1 MAAMIRALDKQFG
14 ENGHLEYSWSN
25 EIREKIVQFS
35 FQLTRTDE
43 KTVEKLRFHL
53 KNILI
58 TLNQQ
63 KIHENMYYLS
73 LLYRMI
79 GYTRD
84 IVDGKGE
91 YLLSYMM
98 IFTWYEYFP
107 ELSYFAL
114 SCFVNL
120 DEKTHPY
127 GSWKDIKYFCEYCID
142 HGLTIENPLIQYA
155 ISLMNDQ
162 LRKDSSSKD
171 ISLVSKWIPREKSAF
186 GFLYE
191 ALATNYYPEYMCS
204 AKTVFSKRG
213 AIVKCKTNYRKLIST
228 LNAKLDTVQIKQCN
242 KDWSRIEFNNVT
254 SITLGKQKKAFLNI
268 KKNGII
274 RYSDI
279 DRIECADHFIEHVT
293 KGVNGEIQIKGKRVG
308 MQDFTKQALNIIAM
322 KFKYDQIPREIQTQI
337 DLLNSQWNDNSTQT
351 NVLGNFIAMV
361 DVSGSMEG
369 DPKYVSTALGIRVAE
384 KSKLGKRVM
393 TFSSHPSWVNLEPH
407 SDFVSMV
414 GAICT
419 DSGLNTNFYA
429 ALDLI
434 LDAIIES
441 KLSPEEVEN
450 MILAIFSDMQV
461 DAADNSDKQTMFTKI
476 EAKYVAA
483 GNRLYGK
490 PFNVPHILM
499 WNLRSTD
506 GFPCL
511 SSEKNVSMMS
521 GFSPSLLNLFCDKGI
536 DALQSCTPWSMLVQ
550 SLENKRYVI
559 MEDKLKETIKEI
571 QKNIK

>member
-1 MAAMIRALDKQFG
+1 MAAMIRVLDKQIG

-25 EIREKIVQFS
+25 EIREKILQFS

-43 KTVEKLRFHL
+43 KTIEKLQLHL
-53 KNILI
+53 KNILN
-58 TLNQQ
+58 TLNEKTQ
-63 KIHENMYYLS
+63 ENMYYLS

-84 IVDGKGE
+84 IIDGKGE
-91 YLLSYMM
+91 YQLSYMM

-127 GSWKDIKYFCEYCID
+127 GSWKDIKYFCKYCID
-142 HGLTIENPLIQYA
+142 HGLTIESPLIQYA

-162 LRKDSSSKD
+162 LRKDSSTD
-171 ISLVSKWIPREKSAF
+171 ISLVSKWIPREKSSF

-191 ALATNYYPEYMCS
+191 TLATNYYPEYMSS

-242 KDWSRIEFNNVT
+242 KDWNHIVFNNVT

-268 KKNGII
+268 KQNGKI
-274 RYSDI
+274 RYPDI
-279 DRIECADHFIEHVT
+279 DRIECADHFKEHVS
-293 KGVNGEIQIKGKRVG
+293 KAVKGEIQIKGKRVG
-308 MQDFTKQALNIIAM
+308 MQDFTKQALNIISM
-322 KFKYDQIPREIQTQI
+322 KYKYDQIPCELQTQI
-337 DLLNSQWNDNSTQT
+337 DLLNSQWKDNSTQT

-393 TFSSHPSWVNLEPH
+393 TFSSHPSWVNLDQH
-407 SDFVSMV
+407 TDFVSMV
-414 GAICT
+414 DAICT

-461 DAADNSDKQTMFTKI
+461 DAADSSDKQTMFKKI

-536 DALQSCTPWSMLVQ
+536 DALQSCTPWSMLEQ
-550 SLENKRYVI
+550 SLENKRYIV
-559 MEDKLKETIKEI
+559 MEDKIKETLIKEI
-571 QKNIK
+571 VENIK

>member
-1 MAAMIRALDKQFG
+1 M
-14 ENGHLEYSWSN
+14 S
-25 EIREKIVQFS
+25 
-35 FQLTRTDE
+35 
-43 KTVEKLRFHL
+43 
-53 KNILI
+53 
-58 TLNQQ
+58 
-63 KIHENMYYLS
+63 
-73 LLYRMI
+73 
-79 GYTRD
+79 
-84 IVDGKGE
+84 
-91 YLLSYMM
+91 
-98 IFTWYEYFP
+98 
-107 ELSYFAL
+107 
-114 SCFVNL
+114 
-120 DEKTHPY
+120 
-127 GSWKDIKYFCEYCID
+127 
-142 HGLTIENPLIQYA
+142 
-155 ISLMNDQ
+155 
-162 LRKDSSSKD
+162 
-171 ISLVSKWIPREKSAF
+171 
-186 GFLYE
+186 
-191 ALATNYYPEYMCS
+191 S

-242 KDWSRIEFNNVT
+242 KDWNHIVFNNVT

-268 KKNGII
+268 KQNGKI
-274 RYSDI
+274 RYPDI
-279 DRIECADHFIEHVT
+279 DRIECADHFKEHVS
-293 KGVNGEIQIKGKRVG
+293 KAVKGEIQIKGKRVG
-308 MQDFTKQALNIIAM
+308 MQDFTKQALNIISM
-322 KFKYDQIPREIQTQI
+322 KYKYDQIPGELQTQI
-337 DLLNSQWNDNSTQT
+337 DLLNSQWKDNSTQT

-393 TFSSHPSWVNLEPH
+393 TFSSHPSWVNLDDT
-407 SDFVSMV
+407 DFVSMV

-461 DAADNSDKQTMFTKI
+461 DAADNSDKQTMFKKI

-536 DALQSCTPWSMLVQ
+536 DALQSCTPWSMLEQ
-550 SLENKRYVI
+550 SLENKRYIV
-559 MEDKLKETIKEI
+559 MEDKIKETLIKEI
-571 QKNIK
+571 VENIK